1 MHGSTVVNV
10 GLRELGVAHARRRVA
25 AMGEG
30 GEHRK
35 DGKKEMVV
43 VAHRGHER
51 RLDRQLGFCCG
62 EERWRRMR
70 GLNREMLCKI
80 PS

>member
-30 GEHRK
+30 GERRK

-43 VAHRGHER
+43 VAQR
-51 RLDRQLGFCCG
+51 
-62 EERWRRMR
+62 
-70 GLNREMLCKI
+70 
-80 PS
+80 P